1 MYKFIPYA
9 GAEQKK
15 SEYGLGTKVVLE
27 LLSII
32 DNYNNYNVFFDNFFS
47 SYKLFSIL
55 KEKGVFATATIREN
69 RTNNCPLES
78 VKSMSKKNRG
88 VHDVQFDESTN
99 ISVVRWNDN
108 SIVTMISTHYGAEPL
123 KSAKRFNKKQKKME
137 NVPQPSVI
145 YRYNR
150 HMGGVDFHDNGVAN
164 YRTRIVGKK
173 WWWPLFVN
181 SIDSIV
187 VNSWKIFRIANKSK
201 MSQLD
206 FKSYIALRLLKT
218 ERTARPLPMV
228 VPDEVRLD
236 QSAHIILR
244 QERRR
249 RCRVCHSQTIYI
261 CRRCNVYLHSA
272 CFNQYHNN

>member
-1 MYKFIPYA
+1 M
-9 GAEQKK
+9 
-15 SEYGLGTKVVLE
+15 
-27 LLSII
+27 
-32 DNYNNYNVFFDNFFS
+32 
-47 SYKLFSIL
+47 LFSIL

-150 HMGGVDFHDNGVAN
+150 HMGGVDLHDNGVAN
-164 YRTRIVGKK
+164 TEQGSWEKNGGGLCSLTALTAS
-173 WWWPLFVN
+173 W
-181 SIDSIV
+181 SILG
-187 VNSWKIFRIANKSK
+187 R
-201 MSQLD
+201 
-206 FKSYIALRLLKT
+206 
-218 ERTARPLPMV
+218 
-228 VPDEVRLD
+228 
-236 QSAHIILR
+236 
-244 QERRR
+244 
-249 RCRVCHSQTIYI
+249 
-261 CRRCNVYLHSA
+261 YLGLQIKVKCLS
-272 CFNQYHNN
+272 